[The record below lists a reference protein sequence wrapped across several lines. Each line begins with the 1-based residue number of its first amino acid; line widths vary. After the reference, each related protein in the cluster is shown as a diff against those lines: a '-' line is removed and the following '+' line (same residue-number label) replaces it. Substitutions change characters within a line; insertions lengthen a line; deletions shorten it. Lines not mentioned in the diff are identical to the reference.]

1 MSIRNLDINTYPQL
15 FNVSLQNKNKF
26 GEVNTDFTLI
36 YKILDLIPKYKFKNP
51 NLISGQFL
59 KSMDYFS
66 IVLYKLL
73 YKHIPILD
81 DDERHNHI
89 ITKMMYMIE
98 INPEH
103 IPVLKTLF
111 GENAN
116 INCNNFIF

>member
-15 FNVSLQNKNKF
+15 FNVSLQNKHKF
-26 GEVNTDFTLI
+26 GEVNTDFALI
-36 YKILDLIPKYKFKNP
+36 TKILELIPKHKFKDR
-51 NLISGQFL
+51 NLKWLDPCCGSG
-59 KSMDYFS
+59 YFS

-73 YKHIPILD
+73 DKHIPILD
-81 DDERHNHI
+81 DNERHTHI

-103 IPVLKTLF
+103 IPVLRSLF

-116 INCNNFIF
+116 IN